1 MATEVRRISSMS
13 GFGHVMSSHEPTR
26 VCRAC
31 GRALSFKN
39 WSYEECDCEESRLQW
54 ARSREAQKADLAERI
69 ARHRR
74 CPRAASHDALQDERG
89 CPWCPPSGKST
100 R

>member
-1 MATEVRRISSMS
+1 MATMS

-31 GRALSFKN
+31 GRALNFKG
-39 WSYEECDCEESRLQW
+39 WGYEECDCEEAEDAYQRHI
-54 ARSREAQKADLAERI
+54 ADLKYQKAERI